1 MTTARTRPVV
11 IQSLFLR
18 THGAPMPPEELAAY
32 CERLTAI
39 LRDGGKIRE
48 VHAYTV
54 ARPTPESWATKLS
67 KDELE
72 AFATTIRAQT
82 GLPVSTF
89 D

>member
-1 MTTARTRPVV
+1 
-11 IQSLFLR
+11 
-18 THGAPMPPEELAAY
+18 
-32 CERLTAI
+32 LTAI

-54 ARPTPESWATKLS
+54 ARPTPESWATKLL